1 MSFYLAAGRCKRS
14 FTCSAKEFEIFG
26 RITPGKI
33 GACEKGF
40 FCDLNLKIDKVP
52 NQILESS
59 GTCRRNIQLLD
70 RSVSQSEEKRHLP
83 QHKYTD
89 IVPHFPFFNTHSK
102 ERNQTLKIQLTYA
115 CRAGLNHKLGK
126 LAKHY
131 FSGKHEN

>member
-1 MSFYLAAGRCKRS
+1 MLFTLLTPTYLPGENLHTHLCLLLSYLVTGRCKSS
-14 FTCSAKEFEIFG
+14 FTCSAKEFEICG

-52 NQILESS
+52 NQILEFS

-83 QHKYTD
+83 CMTLHC
-89 IVPHFPFFNTHSK
+89 IALSFFNTHSK
-102 ERNQTLKIQLTYA
+102 ERNQTLQIQLTYD
-115 CRAGLNHKLGK
+115 CK
-126 LAKHY
+126 
-131 FSGKHEN
+131 S